1 MDGKIEQWDG
11 TLAVR
16 IPGDVAA
23 RLQLEEG
30 TRVRIDAEAER
41 LTVTPRRYTLETLI
55 EGITPENRHP
65 AVDWGPPVGN
75 EWTAQCVGDDY

>member
-1 MDGKIEQWDG
+1 MDGKIEQWDE

-16 IPGDVAA
+16 VPAEAAA
-23 RLQLEEG
+23 RVGLEEG
-30 TRVRIDAEAER
+30 TRVRIVAEAER
-41 LTVTPRRYTLETLI
+41 LTITPKRYTLEALV

-75 EWTAQCVGDDY
+75 EWAAGCAGDDC